1 MIQITFS
8 SRSNNTKCCSKH
20 RTAKNFRV
28 HIQPV
33 FVKSLTKGIRD
44 TTVKGYNQNLETST
58 GVLASGFLDVAGS
71 GCMSIGSSE
80 STHVRYTGVIQMEPL
95 CCPLNGA
102 HRHTT
107 AAERPR
113 ISGAEQSRPT
123 ENQRTTS
130 SNDAGEEQLLTAATH
145 QLVLTPA
152 RPQLSDHQHIC
163 EVSEKTC
170 GRRRSPVGDASKK
183 RAQGRARWQ
192 KGLEAGLIQ
201 LCC

>member
-33 FVKSLTKGIRD
+33 FGKSLTKGIRD
-44 TTVKGYNQNLETST
+44 TTVKGYNQNPETST
-58 GVLASGFLDVAGS
+58 GGLASGFLDVAGS

-113 ISGAEQSRPT
+113 ISGSEQSRADR
-123 ENQRTTS
+123 QRTRGQRAPTTPERS
-130 SNDAGEEQLLTAATH
+130 SSSRRQRTNWFSRRQRPNCRTISTFVKCRRRRAVGAGARSE
-145 QLVLTPA
+145 TPQRRELKA
-152 RPQLSDHQHIC
+152 ELG
-163 EVSEKTC
+163 
-170 GRRRSPVGDASKK
+170 GRRVWK
-183 RAQGRARWQ
+183 QG
-192 KGLEAGLIQ
+192 
-201 LCC
+201 